1 VLFAQAAFELPSE
14 CCAWRLIHNCVF
26 HSVFGILTTRRV
38 MLHVRALYA
47 YEQPTGGF
55 NEAVTQDRCIGNQ
68 TTCSKQ

>member
-1 VLFAQAAFELPSE
+1 
-14 CCAWRLIHNCVF
+14 
-26 HSVFGILTTRRV
+26 